1 MSVTSSGITGSL
13 GWSLSRSNTGF
24 GGVSQGDSV
33 SAAVNLDPTV
43 YNSVFAAEY
52 TLAAINANNTHIQS
66 IDLKNFVDLAFETH
80 TTTDKVIGIMV
91 SVTGASITIA
101 PGASNG
107 LVWFWTGTSPIVTI
121 KAGGFL
127 VFSDGAAT
135 TVDATHKTLT
145 LTNLSASVVAT
156 VRIAILCGQ

>member
-33 SAAVNLDPTV
+33 SAAVNLDASI

-52 TLAAINANNTHIQS
+52 TLAASGTQS

-91 SVTGASITIA
+91 SVTGAPITIA

>member
-33 SAAVNLDPTV
+33 SAAVNLDASL

-52 TLAAINANNTHIQS
+52 TLAASGTQS

-91 SVTGASITIA
+91 SVTGAAITIA

-127 VFSDGAAT
+127 VVSDGAAT

>member
-33 SAAVNLDPTV
+33 SAAVNLDASL

-52 TLAAINANNTHIQS
+52 TLAASGTQA
-66 IDLKNFVDLAFETH
+66 IDLRNFVDLAFETH

-91 SVTGASITIA
+91 SVTGAPITIA

>member
-1 MSVTSSGITGSL
+1 MSVTSSGITGSF

-33 SAAVNLDPTV
+33 SAAVNLDASL

-52 TLAAINANNTHIQS
+52 TLAASGTQS

-80 TTTDKVIGIMV
+80 TTTDKVISIMV
-91 SVTGASITIA
+91 SVTGAPITIA

>member
-1 MSVTSSGITGSL
+1 MSVTSSGITGSF

-33 SAAVNLDPTV
+33 SAAVNLDASL

-52 TLAAINANNTHIQS
+52 TLAASGTQS

-91 SVTGASITIA
+91 SVTGAPITIA

>member
-33 SAAVNLDPTV
+33 SAAVNLDASL

-52 TLAAINANNTHIQS
+52 TLGITSPSNAQA
-66 IDLKNFVDLAFETH
+66 IDLRNFVDLAFETH

-91 SVTGASITIA
+91 SVTGAPITIA
-101 PGASNG
+101 PGATNG

>member
-1 MSVTSSGITGSL
+1 MSVASSGITGSF

-24 GGVSQGDSV
+24 GVVSQGDSLA
-33 SAAVNLDPTV
+33 SAVNLDPTV

-52 TLAAINANNTHIQS
+52 TLGITSPSNTQA
-66 IDLKNFVDLAFETH
+66 IDLMNFVDLAFETH
-80 TTTDKVIGIMV
+80 TTTNKVIGIMV
-91 SVTGASITIA
+91 SVTGGNITIA

>member
-1 MSVTSSGITGSL
+1 MSVTSSGITGSF

-24 GGVSQGDSV
+24 TGVSQGDSV
-33 SAAVNLDPTV
+33 SAAVNPDPVV

-52 TLAAINANNTHIQS
+52 AIAASGTQS
-66 IDLKNFVDLAFETH
+66 IDLRNFVDLAFETH

-91 SVTGASITIA
+91 SVAGANITIT

>member
-33 SAAVNLDPTV
+33 SAAVNLDASL

-52 TLAAINANNTHIQS
+52 TLAASGTQS

-91 SVTGASITIA
+91 SVTGAPITIA

>member
-24 GGVSQGDSV
+24 GGVSQGDSI
-33 SAAVNLDPTV
+33 SAAVNSDPAV

-52 TLAAINANNTHIQS
+52 ALTLSGALTPTT
-66 IDLKNFVDLAFETH
+66 IDLRNFVDLAFETH
-80 TTTDKVIGIMV
+80 TTTNKVIAIMV
-91 SVTGASITIA
+91 SVVGADITIT